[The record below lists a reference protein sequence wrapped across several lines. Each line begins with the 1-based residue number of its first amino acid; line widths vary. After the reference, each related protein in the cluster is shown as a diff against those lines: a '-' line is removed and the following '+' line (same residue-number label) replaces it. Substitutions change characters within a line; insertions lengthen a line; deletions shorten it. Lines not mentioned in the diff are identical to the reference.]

1 MRLTRIYVDAPL
13 ATGSALPLPPGP
25 AQHLAR
31 VLRLPVGAP
40 LRAFNG
46 QGGEFDARIE
56 SIQRDAVRLR
66 IGAHHHSGT
75 ESPLQVTLLQG
86 IARGEK
92 MDLILQKATELGV
105 TALVPIT
112 AARSTVRL
120 DERTAERKLLHWQG
134 VVAGACE
141 QCGRDRIPA
150 IASPVT
156 LAAAV
161 AASQAQLK
169 LLLLPESGAG
179 TLKTLLAAAAAGKSP
194 APSIC
199 LLVGPEG
206 GLDAQEVL
214 LAKSAGF
221 QACQLGPR
229 VLRTETAALTALAAL
244 QSLAGDLT

>member
-13 ATGSALPLPPGP
+13 AAGAAVALPPAP
-25 AQHLAR
+25 AQHVAR
-31 VLRLPVGAP
+31 VLRLQVGAP

-46 QGGEFDARIE
+46 QGGEFDAVIE
-56 SIQRDAVRLR
+56 SMQRDAVLLR
-66 IGAHHHSGT
+66 IGAHHHCGA

-105 TALVPIT
+105 TAVVPVV
-112 AARSTVRL
+112 AARSTVKL
-120 DERTAERKLLHWQG
+120 DERTAQRRVLHWQG
-134 VVAGACE
+134 VVAAACE
-141 QCGRDRIPA
+141 QSGRDRLPA
-150 IASPVT
+150 IAAPLP

-161 AASQAQLK
+161 AATQAQLK
-169 LLLLPESGAG
+169 LLLVPEAGAG
-179 TLKTLLAAAAAGKSP
+179 TLRTLLAAAAAGSLQV
-194 APSIC
+194 PSIC

-206 GLDAQEVL
+206 GLDPQEVR
-214 LAKSAGF
+214 LAKDAGF
-221 QACQLGPR
+221 QPCQLGPR

>member
-13 ATGSALPLPPGP
+13 AAGAAVPLPPGP

-31 VLRLPVGAP
+31 VLRLPAGAP

-46 QGGEFDARIE
+46 RGGEFDAVIE
-56 SIQRDAVRLR
+56 SIQRDAVLLR
-66 IGAHHHSGT
+66 IGTYQHIET

-105 TALVPIT
+105 TAMVPVT
-112 AARSTVRL
+112 ASRSTVKL
-120 DERTAERKLLHWQG
+120 DARTAERKLLHWQG

-141 QCGRDRIPA
+141 QCGRDRIPV
-150 IASPVT
+150 IAPPAT

-169 LLLLPESGAG
+169 LLLVPEAAAG
-179 TLKTLLAAAAAGKSP
+179 TLKTLLAAAAAGAAQP
-194 APSIC
+194 PSIC
-199 LLVGPEG
+199 LLIGPEG
-206 GLDAQEVL
+206 GLDPQEVAQ
-214 LAKSAGF
+214 AKSAGF

>member
-13 ATGSALPLPPGP
+13 AAGAAVPLPPGP

-31 VLRLPVGAP
+31 VLRLPAGAP

-46 QGGEFDARIE
+46 HGGEFDAVIE
-56 SIQRDAVRLR
+56 SIQRDAVLLR
-66 IGAHHHSGT
+66 IGAHRHSGT

-105 TALVPIT
+105 SAVVPVTAS
-112 AARSTVRL
+112 RSTVKL

-134 VVAGACE
+134 VVTGACE

-150 IASPVT
+150 IAPPAT
-156 LAAAV
+156 LPAAV

-169 LLLLPESGAG
+169 LLLVPEAAAG
-179 TLKTLLAAAAAGKSP
+179 TLKTLLAAAAGAAH

-206 GLDAQEVL
+206 GLDPQEVAQ
-214 LAKSAGF
+214 AKSAGF
-221 QACQLGPR
+221 RPCQLGPR
-229 VLRTETAALTALAAL
+229 VLRTETAALTALAVL

>member
-1 MRLTRIYVDAPL
+1 MRLTRIYVDSPL
-13 ATGSALPLPPGP
+13 AEGLLLPLPAAP

-56 SIQRDAVRLR
+56 SMQRDAVTLR
-66 IGAHHHSGT
+66 IGALHHLDT

-105 TALVPIT
+105 TAVVPVT
-112 AARSTVRL
+112 AARSTVKL
-120 DERTAERKLLHWQG
+120 DETTAGRKQLHWQG
-134 VVAGACE
+134 VVVSACE
-141 QCGRDRIPA
+141 QCGRERIPH
-150 IASPVT
+150 IAPPGT
-156 LAAAV
+156 LTTALAAC
-161 AASQAQLK
+161 QAGLK
-169 LLLLPESGAG
+169 LLLVPEPAAG
-179 TLKTLLAAAAAGKSP
+179 TLRTLLAAAAAGAAPP
-194 APSIC
+194 ASFA

-206 GLDAQEVL
+206 GLDPQEIL
-214 LAKSAGF
+214 LAKAAGF
-221 QACQLGPR
+221 QPCQLGPR

-244 QSLAGDLT
+244 QSLVGDLT

>member
-13 ATGSALPLPPGP
+13 AAGAAVSLPAAP
-25 AQHLAR
+25 AQHLTR
-31 VLRLPVGAP
+31 VLRLQVGAT

-46 QGGEFDARIE
+46 RGGEFDAVIE
-56 SIQRDAVRLR
+56 SVQRDAVLLRL
-66 IGAHHHSGT
+66 GAYQHTAT

-105 TALVPIT
+105 TAVVPVST
-112 AARSTVRL
+112 ARSTVKL
-120 DERTAERKLLHWQG
+120 DEHTSARKMLHWQG
-134 VVAGACE
+134 VVIGACE
-141 QCGRDRIPA
+141 QSGRERIPTV
-150 IASPVT
+150 ASPAG
-156 LAAAV
+156 LATAV
-161 AASQAQLK
+161 EASAAQLK
-169 LLLLPESGAG
+169 LLLVPEAAAG
-179 TLKTLLAAAAAGKSP
+179 TLKTLLAAASAGSSQ

-206 GLDAQEVL
+206 GLDSQEVQ
-214 LAKSAGF
+214 LAKNAGF
-221 QACQLGPR
+221 QSCQLGPR